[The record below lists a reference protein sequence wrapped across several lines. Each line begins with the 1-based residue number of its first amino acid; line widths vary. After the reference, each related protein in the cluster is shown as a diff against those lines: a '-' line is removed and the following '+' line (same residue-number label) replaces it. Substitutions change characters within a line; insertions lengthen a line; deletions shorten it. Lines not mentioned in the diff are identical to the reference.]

1 MEKTTISKRVG
12 DISEQSKKSLLERLD
27 AFEMHENELFEQA
40 GVYKLVR
47 QLSGNVEATT
57 KLRSSVVCFL
67 RKELGNKK
75 GILYEPV
82 KDDVYLVP
90 NKYKDPKSLRIAFF
104 DYICKMI
111 DNNAL
116 L

>member
-1 MEKTTISKRVG
+1 MGITKKSKRVG
-12 DISEQSKKSLLERLD
+12 DISKQSKKSLLARLN
-27 AFEMHENELFEQA
+27 AFEMHENDLFEQA
-40 GVYKLVR
+40 GVYRLIR
-47 QLSGNVEATT
+47 QLNGNMEAIT

-90 NKYKDPKSLRIAFF
+90 NKYRDPNSLRIAFF
-104 DYICKMI
+104 DYMCIMI
-111 DNNAL
+111 DNTGL
-116 L
+116 